1 MKKIL
6 SLILVLALTITLFT
20 ACGKKEDTAKEQ
32 DTSTQ
37 QQDDN
42 NKQDEGKK
50 EEGTQQDEK
59 DKDEA
64 PETDENVLLWNVG
77 ADPKT
82 IDPTLNAANDGGNV
96 ISQTFEGLTREKSG
110 EVYPGIAESWDI
122 SEDGKTVVFHLRESK
137 WSDGSPLTAHDFV
150 YAWKRGMDPAT
161 ASEYAWIWKYT
172 NIVGAY
178 EAVNGGSL
186 DDVGIAASDDYTLE
200 VTLKNPTDY
209 IVSLL
214 SFYHF
219 MPVKQ
224 SAVEAGADGA
234 WAKDPTEV
242 ISNGPFVL
250 TSYRIGDGL
259 TLVKNEHYWN
269 ADVVKLDGIEGKF
282 IDEDATAYQAYEN
295 GELHFIPSVPTAEVP
310 RLIAEDPNF
319 YVYPLLATYYYSFNL
334 DIDIWKDARVR
345 RALALSIDREVVTE
359 TLAAGQVPA
368 AGFIPP
374 GLKDSEGR
382 DFFETAGTYGLATDS
397 SKIEEAQALLAEAG
411 YPNGEGFPEFTILY
425 NTSDG
430 HQTVA
435 ELVQEMFKTNLG
447 ISCKVKNQ
455 EWAVFQENRIQGNFE
470 IARGGWGTD
479 FMDPIG
485 LLSLFTKENELNDP
499 NYDNKEF
506 DQLLTQATKTQGKE
520 HFDALYK
527 AQEIF
532 MNDMPIIPVYH
543 YSDTMLASEKVVD
556 WDRSVLGTVDFS
568 EAYIAE

>member
-1 MKKIL
+1 MIR
-6 SLILVLALTITLFT
+6 
-20 ACGKKEDTAKEQ
+20 
-32 DTSTQ
+32 
-37 QQDDN
+37 
-42 NKQDEGKK
+42 KK
-50 EEGTQQDEK
+50 EEDTQKEE
-59 DKDEA
+59 EA
-64 PETDENVLLWNVG
+64 SEVENVLKWNIG

-82 IDPTLNAANDGGNV
+82 IDPTLNAANEAGNV
-96 ISQTFEGLTREKSG
+96 INQTFEGLTREKSG
-110 EVYPGIAESWDI
+110 EVYPGIAKSWDI

-150 YAWKRGMDPAT
+150 YSWKRGMDPAT

-172 NIVGAY
+172 NIAGAY

-186 DDVGIAASDDYTLE
+186 EDVGVVATDDYTLE

-224 SAVEAGADGA
+224 SAVEAKADGA

-242 ISNGPFVL
+242 VSNGPFVL
-250 TSYRIGDGL
+250 TSYRIGEGL

-269 ADVVKLDGIEGKF
+269 ADVVKLESIEGKF
-282 IDEDATAYQAYEN
+282 IDEHATAFQAYQN
-295 GELHFIPSVPTAEVP
+295 GELHFIPDVPIAEVP
-310 RLIAEDPNF
+310 RLIAEDSNF
-319 YVYPLLATYYYSFNL
+319 YVYPLLATYYYNFNL
-334 DIDIWKDARVR
+334 KLDMWKDVRVR
-345 RALALSIDREVVTE
+345 RALSLAIDREVIAE

-374 GLKDSEGR
+374 GLKDSEGK

-397 SKIEEAQALLAEAG
+397 SKVEEAKALLTEAG

-430 HQTVA
+430 HKTVA
-435 ELVQEMFKTNLG
+435 ELIQEMFKTNLG
-447 ISCKVKNQ
+447 LTCEIKNQ

-470 IARGGWGTD
+470 LARGGWGTD

-485 LLSLFTKENELNDP
+485 LLSLFTTENELNDP
-499 NYDNKEF
+499 KYNNKEF
-506 DQLLTQATKTQGKE
+506 DALLTEATQTQGKQ

-532 MNDMPIIPVYH
+532 MTDMPIIPIYH